1 MNWALWLLSPVKGV
15 GEIPFSPP
23 PFWGV
28 PPAPLVPPVVALI
41 ADIGGG
47 GGIGF
52 CGSGWVIWGGSGGF
66 CGADKRF
73 DCGSGTV
80 IWGIE

>member
-1 MNWALWLLSPVKGV
+1 MLAIEFDEAEHLSFELSTLAPISGE
-15 GEIPFSPP
+15 GHREIPFSPP

-28 PPAPLVPPVVALI
+28 PPAPLVPPVVALM

-52 CGSGWVIWGGSGGF
+52 GGSG
-66 CGADKRF
+66 
-73 DCGSGTV
+73 
-80 IWGIE
+80 

>member
-1 MNWALWLLSPVKGV
+1 MKQSISLLNWALWLLSPVKGV

-28 PPAPLVPPVVALI
+28 PVVPPAPLAPPVVALI
-41 ADIGGG
+41 ADIKGG

-52 CGSGWVIWGGSGGF
+52 GGSG
-66 CGADKRF
+66 
-73 DCGSGTV
+73 
-80 IWGIE
+80 

>member
-1 MNWALWLLSPVKGV
+1 MKRSISLLNWALWLLSLVKGV

-23 PFWGV
+23 LFWCV
-28 PPAPLVPPVVALI
+28 PVFPPAPLTPPVVALI

-52 CGSGWVIWGGSGGF
+52 GGGG
-66 CGADKRF
+66 
-73 DCGSGTV
+73 
-80 IWGIE
+80 